1 MKNTKKRIL
10 LVEDDHG
17 IRRELLQA
25 LGSDNFSVQACC
37 TGKDAQDSLENG
49 DFDLILLD
57 LGLPDADGIEI
68 CKWLRSV
75 GNATPIIIITA
86 RDAVESRIEG
96 LNAGAD
102 DYVVKPFQIG
112 EVVARM
118 QSVLRRATGSTLSGR
133 ITLGDL
139 WADSEA
145 RKSGR
150 DDREFRLKPREFD
163 LLFFLLQN
171 PGRAWTREQLLA
183 RVWGPE
189 FEGDGRT
196 VDLHV
201 RRLRQKIEDDA
212 SDPRFIETVWGI
224 GYRMSDSG
232 QGDGSAGES
241 DESAEAVEEEA
252 S

>member
-1 MKNTKKRIL
+1 MKTTKKRIL
-10 LVEDDHG
+10 LVEDDLG

-25 LGSDNFSVQACC
+25 LGSEEFSVQACC
-37 TGKDAQDSLENG
+37 TCKDAQESLEAE
-49 DFDLILLD
+49 DYDLLLLD
-57 LGLPDADGIEI
+57 LGLPDGDGIEI
-68 CKWLRSV
+68 CKWMRNA
-75 GNATPIIIITA
+75 GNTTPIIMLTA
-86 RDAVESRIEG
+86 RDAVDSRIEG
-96 LNAGAD
+96 LNAGSD

-112 EVVARM
+112 EVIARM
-118 QSVLRRATGSTLSGR
+118 QSVLRRASGTTLSGR

-150 DDREFRLKPREFD
+150 NDKEFQLKPREFD

-171 PGRAWTREQLLA
+171 PGRAWTRENLLA

-224 GYRMSDSG
+224 GYRMSDNPNAAP
-232 QGDGSAGES
+232 DSAKDDAPAAADS
-241 DESAEAVEEEA
+241 
-252 S
+252 

>member
-1 MKNTKKRIL
+1 MKSTKKRIL

-17 IRRELLQA
+17 IRRELLQS
-25 LGSDNFSVQACC
+25 LGTDSYSVQACC
-37 TGKDAQDSLENG
+37 TSKDAQESLENG
-49 DFDLILLD
+49 DYDLVLLD
-57 LGLPDADGIEI
+57 LGLPDGDGIDI
-68 CKWLRSV
+68 CKWLRSA
-75 GNATPIIIITA
+75 GNTTPIIVITA

-102 DYVVKPFQIG
+102 DYIVKPFQIG
-112 EVVARM
+112 EVIARM
-118 QSVLRRATGSTLSGR
+118 QSVLRRATGTTLSGR
-133 ITLGDL
+133 IKLGDL

-150 DDREFRLKPREFD
+150 NDREFQLKPREFD

-183 RVWGPE
+183 RVWGPD

-224 GYRMSDSG
+224 GYRMSDSPG
-232 QGDGSAGES
+232 GGEGARDGTEEQGAATDS
-241 DESAEAVEEEA
+241 
-252 S
+252 